1 MAAEQGLDGTGG
13 FWLFP
18 WPRGGFGFPI
28 GWLSV
33 GFEVALGWLCT
44 GSHALGFPGHKWTEL
59 EGLNGLHQLHGFNS
73 LHECTG
79 NGWYRVA
86 GGWWERTT
94 EYKCLWCDELL
105 PG

>member
-33 GFEVALGWLCT
+33 GFEVALGWLA
-44 GSHALGFPGHKWTEL
+44 GVHMGFPGYRWREL
-59 EGLNGLHQLHGFNS
+59 E
-73 LHECTG
+73 
-79 NGWYRVA
+79 RVLKSTFPP
-86 GGWWERTT
+86 R
-94 EYKCLWCDELL
+94 LVSSM
-105 PG
+105 P